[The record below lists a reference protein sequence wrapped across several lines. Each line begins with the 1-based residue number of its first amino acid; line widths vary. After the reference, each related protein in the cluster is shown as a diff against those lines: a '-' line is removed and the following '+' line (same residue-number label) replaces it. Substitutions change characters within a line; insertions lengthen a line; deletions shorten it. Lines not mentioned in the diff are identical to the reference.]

1 MYRSNQFI
9 GKMKKIF
16 YLLVSVLAVWSCANE
31 YVAPDVEPSHSV
43 IFTSEMD
50 FGNQIQ
56 VNNSLSFGDVSPGV
70 ISRKWSFP
78 QGVDI
83 LESENDSI
91 STSQRVKTVFSKV
104 GTFQVKLNQKFNA
117 PAFINGMLRGT
128 ENDTI
133 ITVRVI
139 DSVRVNF
146 TANFVNK
153 NGTLGAPLTI
163 KDLARNEITA
173 GTTIR
178 YTAVNAGEPERLEWA
193 LEGGAP
199 LTSAATGTFDVKYKK
214 VGVYDIQMIGNRA
227 RPFGADTLAL
237 KEFLRVVPSTE
248 PVTLDGVTSVPA
260 QTNKIALNFSRDMDI
275 LTTNLSH
282 FSVTVTN
289 KGKTIPATVIAA
301 TVDPAQENVV
311 ILTLSGRIYNND
323 EIAVSYT
330 RGQLATSD
338 GVAADAFV
346 NRNLS
351 FVKKNL
357 LEGSPLDTGFEKSLD
372 SNWPYLAWGAPWDAY
387 KLTVTNEEKHSG
399 AKGAKIELKPNGGMI
414 IGHTMNGEV
423 VRFKAEQGKTYEV
436 GFWIKVKSLGNNAA
450 GKEAPNVI
458 FFWEPNTNWGAGRVN
473 LDSTLPLIQ
482 WTYVATTFA
491 EFTATG
497 NYQFMIRAFNGN
509 NPSALIFYMDDI
521 SLSEVELRP

>member
-1 MYRSNQFI
+1 
-9 GKMKKIF
+9 MKKITF
-16 YLLVSVLAVWSCANE
+16 LLLSILAMWGCDNE
-31 YVAPDVEPSHSV
+31 YVAPGEEPSHSV

-50 FGNQIQ
+50 FGNKIQ
-56 VNNSLSFGDVSPGV
+56 VNDKLSFGDVSPGV
-70 ISRKWSFP
+70 VSRKWSFP

-83 LESENDSI
+83 LESDNDS
-91 STSQRVKTVFSKV
+91 TSADQRVKTVFTKA
-104 GTFQVKLNQKFNA
+104 GTFQVRLNQQFKA
-117 PAFINGMLRGT
+117 PAYINGVLRGT

-163 KDLARNEITA
+163 KDQAKNEITA

-199 LTSAATGTFDVKYKK
+199 LTSEVVGTFDVKYKK
-214 VGVYDIQMIGNRA
+214 VGVYDIQMIGKRS
-227 RPFGADTLAL
+227 RPFGADTIAL
-237 KEFLRVVPSTE
+237 KQFLRVVPSTE

-260 QTNKIALNFSRDMDI
+260 QSSKIALNFSRDMDI
-275 LTTNLSH
+275 LTANPSN
-282 FSVTVTN
+282 FSVAITN
-289 KGKTIPATVIAA
+289 KGKSIPVTITAA

-311 ILTLSGRIYNND
+311 LLTLSDRIFNND
-323 EIAVSYT
+323 EVAVSYAK
-330 RGQLATSD
+330 GLLATSD
-338 GVAADAFV
+338 GVAADAFEK
-346 NRNLS
+346 RKLS

-357 LEGSPLDTGFEKSLD
+357 LEGSPLDIGFENSLD

-399 AKGAKIELKPNGGMI
+399 AKSAKIELKPNGGMV
-414 IGHTMNGEV
+414 IGHKKNGEV
-423 VRFKAEQGKTYEV
+423 VRFKAERGKIYEV
-436 GFWIKVKSLGNNAA
+436 GFWIKVKSLGDNAA

-473 LDSTLPLIQ
+473 LDSTLPLNQ
-482 WTYVATTFA
+482 WTYVTTTFA
-491 EFTATG
+491 EFAATG
-497 NYQFMIRAFNGN
+497 NYQFMIRGFNGN
-509 NPSALIFYMDDI
+509 NPSALTFYMDDL
-521 SLSEVELRP
+521 SLAEVELRP

>member
-1 MYRSNQFI
+1 
-9 GKMKKIF
+9 MKKIL
-16 YLLVSVLAVWSCANE
+16 YSLISMLAVWSCTNE
-31 YVAPDVEPSHSV
+31 YVAPGVEPSHSV
-43 IFTSEMD
+43 VFTSEMD
-50 FGNQIQ
+50 FGNKIQ
-56 VNNSLSFGDVSPGV
+56 VNSTMSFGDVSPGV
-70 ISRKWSFP
+70 VFRKWSFP

-83 LESENDSI
+83 LESDNDST
-91 STSQRVKTVFSKV
+91 STDQRVKTMFTQV

-117 PAFINGMLRGT
+117 PAYINGTLRGT

-163 KDLARNEITA
+163 KGLAKNEITA

-178 YTAVNAGEPERLEWA
+178 YTAVNAGEPERLVWT

-227 RPFGADTLAL
+227 RPFGADTIAL

-260 QTNKIALNFSRDMDI
+260 QTNKIALNFSRDMDV
-275 LTTNLSH
+275 LTANPSN
-282 FSVTVTN
+282 FSVTVKN
-289 KGKTIPATVIAA
+289 KGKSVPATVTAA
-301 TVDPAQENVV
+301 TVDPTQENVV
-311 ILTLSGRIYNND
+311 VLTLSGRIYNND
-323 EIAVSYT
+323 EITVSYAK
-330 RGQLATSD
+330 GQLATSD
-338 GVAADAFV
+338 GVAAESFEK
-346 NRNLS
+346 RSLS

-357 LEGSPLDTGFEKSLD
+357 LEGSPLDIGFENSLD

-399 AKGAKIELKPNGGMI
+399 AKSAKIELKPNGGMV
-414 IGHTMNGEV
+414 IGHKVNGEV
-423 VRFKAEQGKTYEV
+423 VRFKAEQGKTYEI

-450 GKEAPNVI
+450 NKEAPNVI

-473 LDSTLPLIQ
+473 LDNTLPLNQ
-482 WTYVATTFA
+482 WTYVTTTIA
-491 EFTATG
+491 EFAATG
-497 NYQFMIRAFNGN
+497 NYQFMIRGFNGN
-509 NPSALIFYMDDI
+509 NPSALTFYMDDI
-521 SLSEVELRP
+521 SLAEVELRP